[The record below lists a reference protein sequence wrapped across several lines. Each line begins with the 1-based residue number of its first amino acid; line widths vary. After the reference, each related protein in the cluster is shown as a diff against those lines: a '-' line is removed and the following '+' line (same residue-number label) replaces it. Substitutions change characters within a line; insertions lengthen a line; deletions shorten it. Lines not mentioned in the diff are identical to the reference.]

1 MKNSSNQIYSTDIQS
16 APIIPVVPTV
26 SDVSNASSSLEISSV
41 INKPRKSKKALII
54 TAHPS
59 TNGFTH
65 KIAEA
70 YKHGLEKAGGE
81 AEILDLYKTNLKQD
95 FLRFESVREIA
106 TDSVRLEIQAKITE
120 ADELVFIHP
129 LWWLGPP
136 AIMKN
141 FLDQNI
147 SARFAFKYVKGK
159 RVGLLKGKSASV
171 FITCDGS
178 MFLYTLLAQPFRITW
193 QLAVIFYCG
202 MKNRTFKVF
211 DKKTWRSD
219 KDQAKFLE
227 KVEKIGAKL
236 IK

>member
-1 MKNSSNQIYSTDIQS
+1 MQS
-16 APIIPVVPTV
+16 ETPATK
-26 SDVSNASSSLEISSV
+26 A
-41 INKPRKSKKALII
+41 KKALVI

-59 TNGFTH
+59 TKGFTH
-65 KIAEA
+65 RIAEA
-70 YKHGLEKAGGE
+70 YARGVRQAGGE
-81 AEILDLYKTNLKQD
+81 VEILDLYTTDLKQD

-106 TDSVRLEIQAKITE
+106 PDPVRTTIQAKITA

-147 SARFAFKYVKGK
+147 SARFAFQYVQGK
-159 RVGLLKGKSASV
+159 RVGLLKGKTACV

-178 MFLYTLLAQPFRITW
+178 LWLYTLLAQPFRITW
-193 QLAVIFYCG
+193 QLAVIYYCG
-202 MKNRTFKVF
+202 IKNRAFKVL

-219 KDQAKFLE
+219 ADQQRFLGSIE
-227 KVEKIGAKL
+227 RIGAALMK
-236 IK
+236 

>member
-1 MKNSSNQIYSTDIQS
+1 MSQST
-16 APIIPVVPTV
+16 
-26 SDVSNASSSLEISSV
+26 EIT
-41 INKPRKSKKALII
+41 RKKALVI

-59 TNGFTH
+59 SKGFTH

-70 YKHGLEKAGGE
+70 YIKGVTQAGGE
-81 AEILDLYKTNLKQD
+81 AELLDLYKTDLKQD

-106 TDSVRLEIQAKITE
+106 PDAARTAIQAKITA

-136 AIMKN
+136 AILKN

-147 SARFAFKYVKGK
+147 SARFAFQYVNGK
-159 RVGLLKGKSASV
+159 RVGLLKGKSACV

-193 QLAVIFYCG
+193 QLAVILYCG
-202 MKNRTFKVF
+202 MKNRAFKVL
-211 DKKTWRSD
+211 DKKTWRSEA
-219 KDQAKFLE
+219 DQQKFLT
-227 KVEKIGAKL
+227 KIEKIGAGLMK
-236 IK
+236 K